1 MKHTLTLIAALA
13 LLCGSATAQIKKST
27 KVYICTGKTA
37 RAYHTNRNCEGL
49 GNCKGEIKQIKMK
62 EAVKQGRHFCSY
74 CKKNQKAASKTAPK
88 TVTLPQRD
96 AVRGEKAD

>member
-1 MKHTLTLIAALA
+1 MKHTITLIAALA

-49 GNCKGEIKQIKMK
+49 GNCKSEIKQIKMK

-74 CKKNQKAASKTAPK
+74 CKKS
-88 TVTLPQRD
+88 VTLQKRD
-96 AVRGEKAD
+96 AVRGENAD